1 MANSDKTPL
10 WLDLRKEYID
20 DNFEKLRGYLCDCS
34 TSAAKKDS
42 FYDTTIKLLRARVE
56 DLIASI
62 ANRPIYNEDDE
73 RKSTTFNATLLA
85 TYLLTDGDHNL
96 ALPAYVAFMGE
107 LRLLNP
113 RFSEAIIT
121 AATERLRYE
130 KVTAYG
136 FNWKNL
142 DKIGTEL
149 FAYNAAKLVKFDVPR
164 KKPLVFTKFGTAY
177 ISADGLFL
185 THESATG
192 AKKLFMSGANSLE
205 TGIGITLRSLSSEKL
220 KQSYENQMP
229 KVEEFIKDFI
239 RQQDKVQNKESAPT
253 AALKRYYDNDEAVVR
268 VTRVD
273 LKSGTIYVE
282 TTDPRYNKLS
292 GPIVFEKA
300 SLVYYYTDTLY
311 EFFCA
316 GDYLKATISNAEQPT
331 FNIEKQLIE
340 FFVEDTKRA
349 EEESDEFLA
358 LLIDE
363 RPKYF
368 GWINEFGIAM
378 HTQNAAGFSR
388 GDFGILNGVT
398 YGTGKY
404 YGKIDAQVV
413 KLSNEHF
420 DEKTVRHD
428 CIRAFAEDTPAPVYE
443 ETEVDTSEL
452 SPVIISLLMRQ
463 LLGYQRT
470 LLKPTE
476 RFTVLANIN
485 VMAEL
490 VGDAVSSSYSRF
502 ARNYLMALVEF
513 VAGNTVKDIQLTPD
527 EDYKE
532 ATSTKVRMEV
542 IDLLKQ
548 YGMKEDSKRLA
559 DAIQEYK
566 DTMPMLSRLA
576 RLIQTANAMQDTL
589 SGSALNVIKREIIK
603 TLSIETE
610 NDADLEAASG
620 TYLGIESGTQEF
632 KTSIIFPSNN
642 NMQPDEYAQN
652 MNVLKGV
659 CAFLNSTTGG
669 VLYLGVNDQG
679 YVTGVENDMKYLS
692 QTSIDSYLRYI
703 QDTAKKHFGIDTL
716 PYLRIEPL
724 YDNQVVAIHVDPHP
738 YRVVELNNTAYLRVN
753 AESREMPEGMR
764 QQLIAS
770 KVFTKKNQAAAISLL
785 QHACSQRKRVVLH
798 NYASSNS
805 GKVADRTVE
814 AYDVRPEDG
823 LAICYDCKKLECSV
837 FKINRIGYVE
847 ILDSEPWSHTAVH
860 KKIDVDV
867 FHMSGTKPVAVSLQ
881 LDLMAKNLLIEEFPS
896 AKDCIKP
903 HKGDNNIWYFDTEV
917 YQMEGIGRFYL
928 GLANHIKIL
937 HAPELEQYVATFVKE
952 FLSQAN

>member
-1 MANSDKTPL
+1 
-10 WLDLRKEYID
+10 
-20 DNFEKLRGYLCDCS
+20 
-34 TSAAKKDS
+34 
-42 FYDTTIKLLRARVE
+42 
-56 DLIASI
+56 
-62 ANRPIYNEDDE
+62 
-73 RKSTTFNATLLA
+73 
-85 TYLLTDGDHNL
+85 
-96 ALPAYVAFMGE
+96 
-107 LRLLNP
+107 
-113 RFSEAIIT
+113 
-121 AATERLRYE
+121 
-130 KVTAYG
+130 
-136 FNWKNL
+136 
-142 DKIGTEL
+142 
-149 FAYNAAKLVKFDVPR
+149 
-164 KKPLVFTKFGTAY
+164 
-177 ISADGLFL
+177 
-185 THESATG
+185 
-192 AKKLFMSGANSLE
+192 
-205 TGIGITLRSLSSEKL
+205 
-220 KQSYENQMP
+220 
-229 KVEEFIKDFI
+229 
-239 RQQDKVQNKESAPT
+239 
-253 AALKRYYDNDEAVVR
+253 
-268 VTRVD
+268 
-273 LKSGTIYVE
+273 
-282 TTDPRYNKLS
+282 
-292 GPIVFEKA
+292 
-300 SLVYYYTDTLY
+300 
-311 EFFCA
+311 
-316 GDYLKATISNAEQPT
+316 
-331 FNIEKQLIE
+331 
-340 FFVEDTKRA
+340 
-349 EEESDEFLA
+349 
-358 LLIDE
+358 
-363 RPKYF
+363 
-368 GWINEFGIAM
+368 
-378 HTQNAAGFSR
+378 
-388 GDFGILNGVT
+388 
-398 YGTGKY
+398 
-404 YGKIDAQVV
+404 
-413 KLSNEHF
+413 
-420 DEKTVRHD
+420 
-428 CIRAFAEDTPAPVYE
+428 
-443 ETEVDTSEL
+443 
-452 SPVIISLLMRQ
+452 
-463 LLGYQRT
+463 
-470 LLKPTE
+470 
-476 RFTVLANIN
+476 
-485 VMAEL
+485 
-490 VGDAVSSSYSRF
+490 
-502 ARNYLMALVEF
+502 
-513 VAGNTVKDIQLTPD
+513 
-527 EDYKE
+527 
-532 ATSTKVRMEV
+532 
-542 IDLLKQ
+542 
-548 YGMKEDSKRLA
+548 
-559 DAIQEYK
+559 
-566 DTMPMLSRLA
+566 MPMLSRLA

-823 LAICYDCKKLECSV
+823 LAICFDCKKLECSV

-937 HAPELEQYVATFVKE
+937 QAPELEKYVATFVKE
-952 FLSQAN
+952 NFQ

>member
-1 MANSDKTPL
+1 MKQTDKTPL

-20 DNFEKLRGYLCDCS
+20 DNFDKLRSYLCECS
-34 TSAAKKDS
+34 TSVDKKDS
-42 FYDTTIKLLRARVE
+42 FFETTIELLRARVE
-56 DLIASI
+56 DLIAAI
-62 ANRPIYNEDDE
+62 ASRPIYLEEVD
-73 RKSTTFNATLLA
+73 RKNTMFNATLLA
-85 TYLLTDGDHNL
+85 TYLLVDGDHDL
-96 ALPAYVAFMGE
+96 ALPAYIAFMGE

-113 RFSEAIIT
+113 RFSDAILA
-121 AATERLRYE
+121 AATQRLKYE

-149 FAYNAAKLVKFDVPR
+149 FAYNAAKLVTFEVPR
-164 KKPLVFTKFGTAY
+164 KKPLLFAKYGTAY
-177 ISADGLFL
+177 ISKDGLFL

-192 AKKLFMSGANSLE
+192 AKKLIKEGANSLD
-205 TGIGITLRSLSSEKL
+205 TGIGVTLRTLSSQKL
-220 KQSYENQMP
+220 KQSHEKKLP
-229 KVEEFIKDFI
+229 KIEDFIKDFM
-239 RQQDKVQNKESAPT
+239 QLQYKVLHKASTPVT
-253 AALKRYYDNDEAVVR
+253 SLKRYYEKDEAVVR
-268 VTRVD
+268 VCNVD
-273 LKSGTIYVE
+273 ISKGIIYVE
-282 TTDPRYNKLS
+282 TTDPQYHKLS

-311 EFFCA
+311 EYFCV
-316 GDYLKATISNAEQPT
+316 GDYLKATITNIDKPA
-331 FNIEKQLIE
+331 FNIEKQLVS
-340 FFVEDTKRA
+340 FFVEDTKRS
-349 EEESDEFLA
+349 EEDSDEFLA

-363 RPKYF
+363 RPNYF

-378 HTQNAAGFSR
+378 HTQNTSGFGR
-388 GDFGILNGVT
+388 GDFAILNGVT

-404 YGKIDAQVV
+404 YGKIDARVL
-413 KLSNEHF
+413 KLSNEKF

-428 CIRAFAEDTPAPVYE
+428 CIRAFAEDTEPPIYE
-443 ETEVDTSEL
+443 VTEDDTSEL
-452 SPVIISLLMRQ
+452 SPLIISLLMRQ
-463 LLGYQRT
+463 MFGYQRT
-470 LLKPTE
+470 LLKPSE
-476 RFTVLANIN
+476 RFTVLANISI
-485 VMAEL
+485 MAEM
-490 VGDAVSSSYSRF
+490 VGDTISSSYSRF

-513 VAGNTVKDIQLTPD
+513 VAGNTVKDIQLIPD
-527 EDYKE
+527 DDYKD
-532 ATSTKVRMEV
+532 ATSTRIRMEV
-542 IDLLKQ
+542 IDLLKL
-548 YGMKEDSKRLA
+548 YGMKDDSKKLA

-566 DTMPMLSRLA
+566 ETMPMLSRLA

-679 YVTGVENDMKYLS
+679 YVTGVENDMKYLN
-692 QTSIDSYLRYI
+692 QNSIDSYLRYI

-753 AESREMPEGMR
+753 AESREMPEAMR

-798 NYASSNS
+798 SYASSNS

-823 LAICYDCKKLECSV
+823 LVVCYDCKKLDCSV

-847 ILDSEPWSHTAVH
+847 ILDSEPWSHTAAH
-860 KKIDVDV
+860 KKINVDV
-867 FHMSGTKPVAVSLQ
+867 FHMSGTNAIPVSLQ
-881 LDLMAKNLLIEEFPS
+881 LDLMAKNLLVEEFPS
-896 AKDCIKP
+896 ATDFIKP

-917 YQMEGIGRFYL
+917 YQMEGVGRFYM

-937 HAPELEQYVATFVKE
+937 QAPELEQYVATFVMENLQK
-952 FLSQAN
+952 